1 MQNHP
6 AKALL
11 RAGVFA
17 ALLIGGFSLVTPAFG
32 EEANGLQPGQ
42 TKVETHSKTAI
53 EVWQEGGWVM
63 YPLAF
68 CSIALVWLAVDIFM
82 RTSSKKMAPPAY
94 MQQLQDLFRAG
105 DYVGAYQFA
114 KNNSAPATDISRVAL
129 SFIGDGQEATE
140 YSLAEGVSKLNATIQ
155 TRINYLSVIGVCTPM
170 IGLTGTVTGMMKAFA
185 NLGSSGIGDPSG
197 LAKSIGEV
205 LIATASGLFIAIPA
219 FIMFYLLRNKLQVAM
234 HGVQEELTALF
245 RKMPYA
251 HLKDCHVGEEEFYA
265 AVPNWVA
272 GGGAP
277 AGSAEPAHA

>member
-1 MQNHP
+1 MQTTP
-6 AKALL
+6 AKAFL
-11 RAGVFA
+11 RAGACA
-17 ALLIGGFSLVTPAFG
+17 ALMIGGLLFVSPAFG
-32 EEANGLQPGQ
+32 EEANGPKPGE
-42 TKVETHSKTAI
+42 TKVETQNESLLQI
-53 EVWQEGGWVM
+53 WQNGGVVM
-63 YPLAF
+63 YPLGF
-68 CSIALVWLAVDIFM
+68 CSIMLIWLSMDVLM
-82 RTSSKKMAPPAY
+82 RTNAKKMAPPAY
-94 MQQLQDLFRAG
+94 MQQMQDLFRAG

-114 KNNSAPATDISRVAL
+114 KNNPSTATDVARVTL
-129 SFIGDGQEATE
+129 SYVGDGQEATE
-140 YSLAEGVSKLNATIQ
+140 YAMLDTLNKVNAGIQ

-170 IGLTGTVTGMMKAFA
+170 IGLVGTVSGMMKAFK
-185 NLGSSGIGDPSG
+185 NMGTSGIGDPSG

-251 HLKDCHVGEEEFYA
+251 HLKDCHVGEEEFFA

-277 AGSAEPAHA
+277 AAAPATA